1 MTLAL
6 TLYYLNKAKID
17 AEDLRYKLQ
26 RKGLQQQTVSGSYLP
41 AKLPGSGTMRQQSV
55 TSKNLPANLHRQ
67 PIKSEKLAGPL
78 QQHAASSNSL
88 KNKAVAGPA
97 SNETLT
103 VMEKTPVLVL
113 SNKMS
118 LKKVACQ

>member
-6 TLYYLNKAKID
+6 TLYYLNTAKID

-26 RKGLQQQTVSGSYLP
+26 RKGLRQQTASGSYLP
-41 AKLPGSGTMRQQSV
+41 AKLSGSGTLRQQSV
-55 TSKNLPANLHRQ
+55 TSENLPANLHQQ

-78 QQHAASSNSL
+78 RQHAASSNSL

-103 VMEKTPVLVL
+103 VTEKTPVLVL
-113 SNKMS
+113 SNKIS
-118 LKKVACQ
+118 LKKVSCQ